1 MKTVLEALTRKQE
14 EFSEH
19 PFFLRMRRGG
29 SIDDV
34 IAFVPGLVFWPMVF
48 QDVLRLNEKR
58 VADPALRGIVVRHRQ
73 EDLGHHE
80 WLLHDMEVLGIE
92 YDLRDLFS
100 AAHANTRDAVYAIM
114 AETFHAD
121 SDYARVATILVLE
134 ATGAEFF
141 TAVARFVESVGATQ
155 DLKYLS
161 RHHLQVEQEH
171 EIWENEVRQQL
182 SAAVLLQG
190 EREQVM
196 RLVERLFAALT
207 EIMSHLEAL
216 ATRNSEERTHVP
228 SNNAAAS
235 G

>member
-1 MKTVLEALTRKQE
+1 M
-14 EFSEH
+14 
-19 PFFLRMRRGG
+19 
-29 SIDDV
+29 
-34 IAFVPGLVFWPMVF
+34 
-48 QDVLRLNEKR
+48 
-58 VADPALRGIVVRHRQ
+58 
-73 EDLGHHE
+73 
-80 WLLHDMEVLGIE
+80 
-92 YDLRDLFS
+92 
-100 AAHANTRDAVYAIM
+100 
-114 AETFHAD
+114 
-121 SDYARVATILVLE
+121 
-134 ATGAEFF
+134 
-141 TAVARFVESVGATQ
+141 
-155 DLKYLS
+155 KYLS

-216 ATRNSEERTHVP
+216 ATRNSEERTDVP